1 VKGSELPAA
10 RVVSN
15 KIQNSQAEKSV
26 DLTHMFTQWGQF
38 IIHDIV
44 HTPVVKGKLI
54 IKLGGESYHLVV
66 HFSIYKWLS
75 KTKFAK

>member
-1 VKGSELPAA
+1 MKGSELPAA

-54 IKLGGESYHLVV
+54 I
-66 HFSIYKWLS
+66 
-75 KTKFAK
+75 